1 MSSRRSATELQKQR
15 ERDAFVAQKIKQEIK
30 AQQELAKNNR
40 AAVEDPI
47 EMRPSGQNYALY
59 TRVVGRDHNAVGKNA
74 DRPIGWVKFRGC
86 FESVEAAREHSI
98 KVMKLDPDKEFCKDY
113 IVDMGTWIPIPEPES
128 WHTNGEVKTT
138 WLDKELAPLV
148 EKQYEVQRKKA
159 EDLRKQ
165 QEKAT
170 AKSREYL
177 KKAGMKQR
185 DISSAENDPKLPIN
199 VLLQVLLDSTIL
211 HNSGIQRV
219 QSAARKLEEQVNR
232 FKKMSAMDRVGQYQ
246 TIRHTLAELQESL
259 NTEPV
264 KDESLFLKCRADI
277 KTLESYVEQLKPE
290 EQLPSTAPI
299 PASTSKEGK
308 QEETVV

>member
-15 ERDAFVAQKIKQEIK
+15 ERDAFVAQKIKEEIK
-30 AQQELAKNNR
+30 TQQELTKNNR
-40 AAVEDPI
+40 TAVADPL
-47 EMRPSGQNYALY
+47 EMRPIGQHFALY
-59 TRVVGRDHNAVGKNA
+59 TRVIGRDYNAVGKNA

-98 KVMKLDPDKEFCKDY
+98 KVMKLDPDKEICRDY
-113 IVDMGTWIPIPEPES
+113 IVDMGVWIPIPEPES

-170 AKSREYL
+170 EKSREYL
-177 KKAGMKQR
+177 KKAGLKKA
-185 DISSAENDPKLPIN
+185 DISSMENDPKLPIN
-199 VLLQVLLDSTIL
+199 ILKQVLQDSTIL
-211 HNSGIQRV
+211 HDSGNPRV
-219 QSAARKLEEQVNR
+219 QSAARKLEDHIGR
-232 FKKMSAMDRVGQYQ
+232 FKKMSAVDRVGQHQ
-246 TIRHTLAELQESL
+246 TIRHTLAELQQVL

-264 KDESLFLKCRADI
+264 KDEALFLKCRADI

-290 EQLPSTAPI
+290 ELAPK
-299 PASTSKEGK
+299 ANEGK
-308 QEETVV
+308 QESV